1 MLRLTLLGPVDL
13 RDAGGNEL
21 RAVLQQPKRLAL
33 LACLALTANGAY
45 RRRDA
50 LLGLFWPDLDQEH
63 ARRERKLRIVAA
75 VPELIAR
82 KPLTAHNAI
91 V

>member
-1 MLRLTLLGPVDL
+1 MLRLTLLGPLDL
-13 RDAGGNEL
+13 RGEDGNEL
-21 RAVLQQPKRLAL
+21 RAVLRQPKRLAL

-63 ARRERKLRIVAA
+63 AQIGRASCRERV
-75 VPELIAR
+75 
-82 KPLTAHNAI
+82 
-91 V
+91 

>member
-45 RRRDA
+45 LRRDA
-50 LLGLFWPDLDQEH
+50 
-63 ARRERKLRIVAA
+63 
-75 VPELIAR
+75 
-82 KPLTAHNAI
+82 
-91 V
+91 